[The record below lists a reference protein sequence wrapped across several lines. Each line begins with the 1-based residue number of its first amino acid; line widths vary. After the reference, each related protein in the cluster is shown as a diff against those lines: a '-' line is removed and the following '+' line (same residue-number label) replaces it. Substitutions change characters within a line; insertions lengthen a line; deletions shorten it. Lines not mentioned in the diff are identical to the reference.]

1 MARQPVRRLTVPRNL
16 VNSPMTDRIA
26 FIGLGANLGDARMT
40 LRAALQALSTWPEIS
55 ECTASPFYRTAP
67 VDANGPDFIN
77 AVARL
82 RTTLTPEALLA
93 TLQSIENSH
102 GRTRST
108 RNAPRTLDLD
118 LLWFEGETRRTEAL
132 ILPHPRMHLRAFVL
146 RPLLD
151 LAPAFSLQQG
161 PVSKLLLQC
170 EDQPIDRL

>member
-1 MARQPVRRLTVPRNL
+1 MAERT
-16 VNSPMTDRIA
+16 A
-26 FIGLGANLGDARMT
+26 FVGLGANLGDAQAT
-40 LRAALQALSTWPEIS
+40 LQAALQALRTWPEIA
-55 ECTASPFYRTAP
+55 ECSASPLYRTAP

-93 TLQSIENSH
+93 ALQTIENTH
-102 GRTRST
+102 GRIRST

-118 LLWFEGETRRTEAL
+118 LLWFEGETRSTQTL

-170 EDQPIDRL
+170 EDQPIDRI